1 MSSPSA
7 CGVAGDRG
15 AARKGDYRAAR
26 VGAAGALVLVL
37 IFMLV
42 VDAMSPTYEV
52 SPLILLPILG
62 TIGAL
67 LGIEVSNTLRG
78 DYKP

>member
-1 MSSPSA
+1 M
-7 CGVAGDRG
+7 
-15 AARKGDYRAAR
+15 
-26 VGAAGALVLVL
+26 GAAGALVVVVA
-37 IFMLV
+37 FMLV
-42 VDAMSPTYEV
+42 MDTLSPEYEV

-67 LGIEVSNTLRG
+67 LGIEISNTLRG